1 MSESRVV
8 ARRAGLVALGTFAS
22 RVLGMA
28 RDAVVAAAYPV
39 AATDAFWIAFTI
51 PNTLRVVLGEGAV
64 SNAFLPVFS
73 DVRTRQGDTAA
84 RSFLSRFTGSLLC
97 LLALACGLGII
108 AAPLLSLG
116 YAGGLA
122 GQDPERFALVVSL
135 TRWLFPFLGLVGLS
149 ALATGVLNVL
159 GRFTLPAFS
168 PALFNLA
175 MIVAPFTL
183 LPLLTPLGLSPIFA
197 LALGALLGGVL
208 QLLVLLPALLR
219 AGMLPRP
226 SFAPRDPVVRRA
238 LGLMGPL
245 LLGLGVYQLNM
256 LLSRLF
262 ASFLPEGSVSFL
274 GYGMR
279 VVEVPQGMF
288 ALALASATLP
298 TLVKLR
304 SEDRHAD
311 MLALFRDALRMTL
324 LIGLPASVALYVLAE
339 PTAAVLL
346 GRGKFRPHE
355 VIETGRSLS
364 VQALG
369 IWAVAS
375 VRAVVPMFAAH
386 EDTRTPVR
394 ASFANLLVFL
404 SLSLALM
411 PALDHVAI
419 ALANSA
425 AAVVQVTLLLYFLR
439 KHTGPLGL
447 RALALSTLRVLAA
460 CSLMA
465 LVLELGRRQY
475 AFVSPGHELT
485 RLIWYLGL
493 CGAGAL
499 TFLVAARLFR
509 VSELTALESAVRRRL
524 RRAT

>member
-1 MSESRVV
+1 
-8 ARRAGLVALGTFAS
+8 
-22 RVLGMA
+22 MA

-64 SNAFLPVFS
+64 SNAFLPVFG
-73 DVRTRQGDTAA
+73 DVRTQQGEDAA
-84 RSFLSRFTGSLLC
+84 RNFLSRFLGTLL
-97 LLALACGLGII
+97 LLLSFACTAGII

-135 TRWLFPFLGLVGLS
+135 TRWLFPFLGLVALS
-149 ALATGVLNVL
+149 ALATGVLNMYGL
-159 GRFTLPAFS
+159 FTLPAFS
-168 PALFNLA
+168 PALFNLG
-175 MIVAPFTL
+175 MIVAPFAL
-183 LPLLTPLGLSPIFA
+183 LPVTTALGMPPIFG
-197 LALGALLGGVL
+197 LALGALAGGFL

-219 AGMLPRP
+219 ARMLPGP
-226 SFAPRDPVVRRA
+226 TFVPRDPVVRRSLA
-238 LGLMGPL
+238 LMGPL

-262 ASFLPEGSVSFL
+262 ASFLPVGSVSFL

-298 TLVKLR
+298 TLVRLR
-304 SEDRHAD
+304 SEDRRED

-324 LIGLPASVALYVLAE
+324 LIGLPASAALCVLAE

-346 GRGKFRPHE
+346 GRGKFQAHD
-355 VIETGRSLS
+355 VIETGRSLA

-394 ASFANLLVFL
+394 ASFANLIVFL
-404 SLSLALM
+404 SLSVTLM
-411 PALDHVAI
+411 GSLSHVAI
-419 ALANSA
+419 ALANSVA
-425 AAVVQVTLLLYFLR
+425 AAVQAGLLLYWLR

-447 RALALSTLRVLAA
+447 RALGQSTSRVLAA
-460 CSLMA
+460 SAVMV

-475 AFVSPGHELT
+475 PFAQPGDELT
-485 RLIWYLGL
+485 RLL
-493 CGAGAL
+493 CYVALCSAGGL

-509 VSELTALESAVRRRL
+509 VRELTQLESAVRRRL

>member
-64 SNAFLPVFS
+64 SNAFLPVFGEL
-73 DVRTRQGDTAA
+73 RARGGDETA
-84 RSFLSRFTGSLLC
+84 RGFLSRFTGTLLLLL
-97 LLALACGLGII
+97 LLACLLGII

-135 TRWLFPFLGLVGLS
+135 TRWLFPFLGLVALS
-149 ALATGVLNVL
+149 ALASGVLNVF

-168 PALFNLA
+168 PALFNMA
-175 MIVAPFTL
+175 MIAAPFSL
-183 LPLLTPLGLSPIFA
+183 LPLTGVLGLPPISA
-197 LALGALLGGVL
+197 LALGALLGGAL
-208 QLLVLLPALLR
+208 QLLVLLPALR
-219 AGMLPRP
+219 GVHMLP
-226 SFAPRDPVVRRA
+226 APRFVRRDPEVGRA

-262 ASFLPEGSVSFL
+262 ASFLPEGSVSAL
-274 GYGMR
+274 NYGMR

-304 SEDRHAD
+304 HEGRRED
-311 MLALFRDALRMTL
+311 MLAVFRDSLRMTL
-324 LIGLPASVALYVLAE
+324 LIGVPASIALCMLAE

-346 GRGKFRPHE
+346 GRGKFRPQE
-355 VIETGRSLS
+355 VIETGRSLA

-369 IWAVAS
+369 IWAVAG
-375 VRAVVPMFAAH
+375 VRAVIPMFAAH

-394 ASFANLLVFL
+394 ASFANLVVFL
-404 SLSLALM
+404 SLSVALM
-411 PALDHVAI
+411 GSLNHVAI

-425 AAVVQVTLLLYFLR
+425 AAAVQVGLLLYWLR
-439 KHTGPLGL
+439 RHTGGLGL
-447 RALALSTLRVLAA
+447 RALGQSTLRVLAA
-460 CSLMA
+460 SGVMA
-465 LVLELGRRQY
+465 LVLALGRARYPFAHSQSELERL
-475 AFVSPGHELT
+475 AF
-485 RLIWYLGL
+485 YLLL
-493 CGAGAL
+493 CAAGAL
-499 TFLVAARLFR
+499 SFLVAARLFR
-509 VSELTALESAVRRRL
+509 VRELGALERAVRRRL
-524 RRAT
+524 KRAT

>member
-28 RDAVVAAAYPV
+28 RDAAVAAAYPV
-39 AATDAFWIAFTI
+39 ALTDAFWIAFTI

-64 SNAFLPVFS
+64 SNAFVPVFS
-73 DVRTRQGDTAA
+73 DVRTRDGEPAA
-84 RSFLSRFTGSLLC
+84 RTFLARFTGSLIG
-97 LLALACGLGII
+97 LLGLACSAGII

-135 TRWLFPFLGLVGLS
+135 TRWLFPFLGLVALS

-183 LPLLTPLGLSPIFA
+183 LPLLSALGLSPIYA
-197 LALGALLGGVL
+197 LALGALVGGLL
-208 QLLVLLPALLR
+208 QLIVLLPALLR
-219 AGMLPRP
+219 ANMLPRP
-226 SFAPRDPVVRRA
+226 RLVFGDPVVRRS
-238 LGLMGPL
+238 LRLMGPL

-304 SEDRHAD
+304 SEGRRED
-311 MLALFRDALRMTL
+311 MLALFHDALRMTL
-324 LIGLPASVALYVLAE
+324 LIGLPASVALCVLAE

-346 GRGKFRPHE
+346 GRGKFSPHD

-375 VRAVVPMFAAH
+375 VRA
-386 EDTRTPVR
+386 
-394 ASFANLLVFL
+394 SLANLIVFL
-404 SLSLALM
+404 TLSVALM
-411 PALDHVAI
+411 SRLSHVAI
-419 ALANSA
+419 ALANSCA
-425 AAVVQVTLLLYFLR
+425 AAAQVGLLLFWLR

-447 RALALSTLRVLAA
+447 RALALSTLRVLLA
-460 CSLMA
+460 CAPMA
-465 LVLELGRRQY
+465 LVLEFGRRQY
-475 AFVSPGHELT
+475 AFASPGHELT
-485 RLIWYLGL
+485 RLVCYVGL
-493 CGAGAL
+493 CAVGGL
-499 TFLVAARLFR
+499 SFLIAARLFR
-509 VSELTALESAVRRRL
+509 VKELTALESAVRRRL

>member
-28 RDAVVAAAYPV
+28 RDAVVAAAFPV

-73 DVRTRQGDTAA
+73 DVRTQQGEAAA
-84 RSFLSRFTGSLLC
+84 RSFLSRFTGT
-97 LLALACGLGII
+97 LLALLLLTCVAGII
-108 AAPLLSLG
+108 AAPWLSLG

-122 GQDPERFALVVSL
+122 GQDPQRFALVVSL
-135 TRWLFPFLGLVGLS
+135 TRWLFPFLGLVALS

-159 GRFTLPAFS
+159 GRFLWPAFS

-175 MIVAPFTL
+175 MIAAPFLL
-183 LPLLTPLGLSPIFA
+183 LPLLLPLGVPPIMA
-197 LALGALLGGVL
+197 LALGALLGGLL
-208 QLLVLLPALLR
+208 QLLVLLPALAR

-226 SFAPRDPVVRRA
+226 RFALRDPVVRRA
-238 LGLMGPL
+238 LSLMGPL

-274 GYGMR
+274 NYGMR

-304 SEDRHAD
+304 SEGRRAD
-311 MLALFRDALRMTL
+311 MLAVFRDSLRMTL
-324 LIGLPASVALYVLAE
+324 LIGLPASVALCVLAE
-339 PTAAVLL
+339 PTVAVLL
-346 GRGKFRPHE
+346 GRGKFRAHE

-364 VQALG
+364 AQALG
-369 IWAVAS
+369 IWAVAG
-375 VRAVVPMFAAH
+375 VRAVIPMFAAH

-394 ASFANLLVFL
+394 ASFANLIAFL
-404 SLSLALM
+404 GLSLALM
-411 PALDHVAI
+411 HTLNHVAL

-425 AAVVQVTLLLYFLR
+425 AAALQLTLLLLWLR
-439 KHTGPLGL
+439 RQTGPLGL
-447 RALALSTLRVLAA
+447 RALGASTLRVLAA
-460 CSLMA
+460 CACMA

-475 AFVSPGHELT
+475 PFAAPGHELE
-485 RLIWYLGL
+485 RVAFYLGL
-493 CGAGAL
+493 CAVGAL
-499 TFLVAARLFR
+499 TFLAAARLFR
-509 VSELTALESAVRRRL
+509 VQELRALESAVRRRL